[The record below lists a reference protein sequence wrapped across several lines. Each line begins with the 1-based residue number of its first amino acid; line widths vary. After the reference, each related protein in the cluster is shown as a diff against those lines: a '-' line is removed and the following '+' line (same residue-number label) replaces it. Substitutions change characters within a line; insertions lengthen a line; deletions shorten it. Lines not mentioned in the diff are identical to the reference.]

1 MGFGRWYPLEEAA
14 AHAPVTPGVYQVRL
28 EHGTIAYPTGRS
40 AMIHYAAAADLRGAV
55 AELARVHAGRSWL
68 CRFAEPAP
76 AGARDPTTAADV
88 MLTELLTA
96 FRRRFGAPP
105 GFPE

>member
-1 MGFGRWYPLEEAA
+1 MGFGRWYPLDDAA
-14 AHAPVTPGVYQVRL
+14 AHAPDGPGVLQIRL
-28 EHGTIAYPTGRS
+28 AHGLLAYPTGRS
-40 AMIHYAAAADLRGAV
+40 AMIHYAAAADLRRHA
-55 AELARVHAGRSWL
+55 AELASAHAGREWL

-76 AGARDPTTAADV
+76 SADPATAADA
-88 MLTELLTA
+88 MLSELLAA

>member
-1 MGFGRWYPLEEAA
+1 MGFGRWYPLVEAA
-14 AHAPVTPGVYQVRL
+14 AHAPVGPGVYQVRL
-28 EHGTIAYPTGRS
+28 AQGLVAYPTGRS
-40 AMIHYAAAADLRGAV
+40 AMIHYAAAADLRRAV
-55 AELARVHAGRSWL
+55 AELARIHAGRAWL

-76 AGARDPTTAADV
+76 AAARDSTTAADV
-88 MLTELLTA
+88 MLSELLTA